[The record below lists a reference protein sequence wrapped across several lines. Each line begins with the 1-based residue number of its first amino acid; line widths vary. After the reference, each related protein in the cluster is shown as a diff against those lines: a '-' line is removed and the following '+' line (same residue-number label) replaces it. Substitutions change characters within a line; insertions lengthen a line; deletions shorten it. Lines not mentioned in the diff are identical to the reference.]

1 MNKKLLSVGLLVVAV
16 ITGGLAGVT
25 VAQDYTTQTDL
36 TNSSILV
43 EDLAPGDTV
52 VTDIEFNNTETGT
65 VSLLYESSQTLTFN
79 SNGTNSTVN
88 VTAGEIHDSAT
99 VEANASNLN
108 GSSTYWDTAKLNV
121 SFESINGTLTDP
133 KSLNFSV
140 ALTGVAD
147 SNVTNTS
154 VSLSGGGESGLFSG
168 VGGENTTQTILLFG
182 AVIGGL
188 WLAREREV
196 I

>member
-1 MNKKLLSVGLLVVAV
+1 
-16 ITGGLAGVT
+16 
-25 VAQDYTTQTDL
+25 
-36 TNSSILV
+36 
-43 EDLAPGDTV
+43 

-99 VEANASNLN
+99 VEATASDLN

-121 SFESINGTLTDP
+121 SFSSVNGTLTDP
-133 KSLNFSV
+133 ESLNLSV
-140 ALTGVAD
+140 ALTGVDD

-154 VSLSGGGESGLFSG
+154 VSLSGGGDSGLFSG